1 MVHQCLVLQKKIDTL
16 EFRARVCLAI
26 FGRFFWTIHDDVDI
40 ENEILDTSIAH
51 RGGGGGVGCCFSPV
65 VVGWVGERGGGG
77 CGIEGALDLDIYIF
91 TYCF

>member
-40 ENEILDTSIAH
+40 ENEMLDTSIAH
-51 RGGGGGVGCCFSPV
+51 RGGGVEEKDAVSALLSLA
-65 VVGWVGERGGGG
+65 GWVNVVE
-77 CGIEGALDLDIYIF
+77 EDVE
-91 TYCF
+91 